1 MSGKDPE
8 LSRLGEALS
17 KAREAYTAAKKVT
30 DVAKQHLNET
40 GDCIQSF
47 NTQINSLKEG
57 VMREYN
63 EMRASRSEGDREGSD
78 EHRTLAQKM
87 QEELTSL
94 YDNKK
99 TCFIELDAARAAFNT
114 ALDDQK
120 RLRDE
125 MQAAWDQFNARLE
138 YLKAENE
145 KERAKWRETTCKECG
160 RKIRYHKDR
169 RKAPSLCRECYE
181 KDKVN
186 WEDRECAR
194 CGNSFRINKNWEHI
208 PSICSDCR
216 KVVREEKA
224 QKAAKAREAEQ
235 VTSSVVD
242 VAFEE
247 VAEPVMS

>member
-40 GDCIQSF
+40 GDCIQGF

-99 TCFIELDAARAAFNT
+99 TCFIELLLPLFNK
-114 ALDDQK
+114 LLKVPVFSDK
-120 RLRDE
+120 R
-125 MQAAWDQFNARLE
+125 
-138 YLKAENE
+138 
-145 KERAKWRETTCKECG
+145 
-160 RKIRYHKDR
+160 
-169 RKAPSLCRECYE
+169 
-181 KDKVN
+181 
-186 WEDRECAR
+186 
-194 CGNSFRINKNWEHI
+194 
-208 PSICSDCR
+208 
-216 KVVREEKA
+216 
-224 QKAAKAREAEQ
+224 
-235 VTSSVVD
+235 
-242 VAFEE
+242 
-247 VAEPVMS
+247 MSNPFKFITLLF